1 MNENNTTTLTET
13 EATEYRLTPFETF
26 TKFLVMFFIWLGILF
41 VPSFI
46 IAALEIQLGMIPY
59 ILIFAPTFWLCKKAS
74 EKWSKYYKARRI
86 KKHLSKASNK
96 ELRLPD
102 GCHSIDKNNIDECS
116 EEEEKDSPKPNES
129 SVNSN
134 YKEARKTAKK
144 EYKQKKKE
152 LKNSYPKR
160 NINKYKIAT
169 IVLSILLLG
178 ATIVNIAQF
187 IYIEEE
193 IANLRYENLGLSI
206 EIGDLEIIIESLED
220 EIERL
225 ENGKNWSVDD
235 VDLSKYEIIW

>member
-129 SVNSN
+129 SVESN

-144 EYKQKKKE
+144 EYKQKKEE
-152 LKNSYPKR
+152 LKNTYSKR

-178 ATIVNIAQF
+178 ATIVNIIQF
-187 IYIEEE
+187 IYYEEE
-193 IANLRYENLGLSI
+193 TSYLFSSNVDLRNRI
-206 EIGDLEIIIESLED
+206 EALEG
-220 EIERL
+220 EIEMKDFIIDSY
-225 ENGKNWSVDD
+225 EQEEKWSVDD